1 MTQLHSDPL
10 DGSIAQ
16 AKAEKLTQK
25 DAVLRAALPN
35 VPFDGWTMG
44 TLEVAAEK
52 EGLGRPAAHRLFP
65 GGAKDA
71 VAHFRNLADRL
82 MLEDLGRLD
91 LAGMKIRERIA
102 TGVRLHL
109 ERWTPYREAVR
120 AALALSP
127 LPPYIGDS
135 LRGGYNTVDAI
146 WRAAGDK
153 STDYNFYTKRGLLAG
168 VYATT
173 VLYWLNDRSEGCAET
188 WKFLDR
194 RIQNVMEIPKLQKR
208 IEEGLK
214 LLPDP
219 RRLFNR
225 LRESA
230 TGTRRRTPEY

>member
-1 MTQLHSDPL
+1 MTQLHRDPL
-10 DGSIAQ
+10 NDPL
-16 AKAEKLTQK
+16 AKAAAEKAAQK
-25 DAVLRAALPN
+25 DAVLRAALPD
-35 VPFDGWTMG
+35 VPFDGWTMK
-44 TLEVAAEK
+44 TLEAAAEK
-52 EGLGRPAAHRLFP
+52 EGLGREAAHRLFP
-65 GGAKDA
+65 QGPKEA
-71 VAHFRNLADRL
+71 VAHFRSLADRL
-82 MLEDLGRLD
+82 MVEDLSKLD

-102 TGVRLHL
+102 TGVRLHI

-120 AALALSP
+120 AALTLSP
-127 LPPYIGDS
+127 LPPYVGDS

-173 VLYWLNDRSEGCAET
+173 VLYWLNDRSEVCAET

-208 IEEGLK
+208 LADGLK
-214 LLPDP
+214 FLPDP

-225 LRESA
+225 VRERAS
-230 TGTRRRTPEY
+230 GYRRRTPEY

>member
-1 MTQLHSDPL
+1 MTVLHSDPL
-10 DGSIAQ
+10 SDPIQ
-16 AKAEKLTQK
+16 TAKAEKVAQR
-25 DAVLRAALPN
+25 DALLRAALPN
-35 VPFDGWTMG
+35 VPFDGWTMK
-44 TLEVAAEK
+44 TLEAAAETA
-52 EGLGRPAAHRLFP
+52 GLERAAAHRLFP

-71 VAHFRNLADRL
+71 IAHFRQLADRL
-82 MLEDLGRLD
+82 MLEDLARLD

-109 ERWTPYREAVR
+109 ERWTPYREAIR

-127 LPPYIGDS
+127 LPPYVGDS
-135 LRGGYNTVDAI
+135 LRGGYHTVDAI

-173 VLYWLNDRSEGCAET
+173 LVYWLNDRSEGCTDT

-219 RRLFNR
+219 RRLFNHV
-225 LRESA
+225 RERAS
-230 TGTRRRTPEY
+230 GYRRRTPEY

>member
-1 MTQLHSDPL
+1 MSNLVTDPVT
-10 DGSIAQ
+10 Q
-16 AKAEKLTQK
+16 AKAEKLAQK

-35 VPFDGWTMG
+35 IPFDGWRMT
-44 TLEVAAEK
+44 TLEAAAEK
-52 EGLGRPAAHRLFP
+52 EGLGRVAAHRLFP

-82 MLEDLGRLD
+82 MREDLARLD

-109 ERWTPYREAVR
+109 ERWTPYREAIR
-120 AALALSP
+120 SALALSP
-127 LPPYIGDS
+127 LPPFAGDS
-135 LRGGYNTVDAI
+135 LRGWYSTVDAI

-168 VYATT
+168 VYASTL
-173 VLYWLNDRSEGCAET
+173 VYWLNDRSEGCAET

-208 IEEGLK
+208 LTDGLK

-225 LRESA
+225 VRERA
-230 TGTRRRTPEY
+230 AGYRRRTPEY

>member
-1 MTQLHSDPL
+1 MSDSVTDPVTE
-10 DGSIAQ
+10 
-16 AKAEKLTQK
+16 AKAEKLAQK

-35 VPFDGWTMG
+35 VPFDGWSMA
-44 TLEVAAEK
+44 TLEAAAEK
-52 EGLGRPAAHRLFP
+52 AGLGRVDAHRLFP

-82 MLEDLGRLD
+82 MREDLARLD

-109 ERWTPYREAVR
+109 ERWTPYREAIR
-120 AALALSP
+120 SALALSP
-127 LPPYIGDS
+127 LPPFAGDS
-135 LRGGYNTVDAI
+135 LRGWYNTVDAI

-168 VYATT
+168 VYAST
-173 VLYWLNDRSEGCAET
+173 LLFWLNDRSEGCAET

-208 IEEGLK
+208 FTDGLK

-225 LRESA
+225 VRERAS
-230 TGTRRRTPEY
+230 GYRRRTPEY